1 MRNNESTTQKSN
13 WMKNSATVKLIII
26 TVLMLLLLIPA
37 SMIKNIISE
46 REQRNREAIEE
57 VSKSWATAQEVKGPI
72 LTIPVACEI
81 KKDEETITQTK
92 YWYVLPEDLHINGA
106 VTPKKLRRGIYDVVV
121 YNSHLAISGK
131 FKLNEP
137 TIRAET
143 VNFLYNEAFLTIG
156 ITDLRGIKDKIQ
168 VNWNKKTLGVEPGS
182 RITNQIHSG
191 VTVALPNL
199 SIQNNKAFNFHF
211 TLDLQGSKT
220 LNFVPLGSMTQV
232 ELTSPWQSPSFN
244 GNFLPT
250 ERKLTPE
257 GFYAEWKVLELN
269 RNFPQSWVNKSQ
281 FKEMEQAIFGVDL
294 ILPLDNYQK
303 SMRSAKYA
311 AMTIALTFLVFF
323 LVEVLNKKK
332 IHPLQYALVGLGL
345 VLFYIL
351 LVSITEHFNFNVAYG
366 ISTIAIV
373 LLISLY
379 SISIF
384 RNRKLTLIL
393 FSTIIA
399 VYGFLFVTLQLTDY
413 ALLMGSIG
421 LLLILGATM
430 YFTRNID
437 WYNLNLRG
445 VDEN

>member
-1 MRNNESTTQKSN
+1 MKNNEAIPQKSS
-13 WMKNSATVKLIII
+13 WLKHSATIKLMII

-37 SMIKNIISE
+37 SMIKSIIRE
-46 REQRNREAIEE
+46 RERRNSEAVEK
-57 VSKSWATAQEVKGPI
+57 VNKSWAAAQEIKGPI
-72 LTIPVACEI
+72 LTIPVEYEI
-81 KKDEETITQTK
+81 KKENETITRTK
-92 YWYVLPEDLHINGA
+92 YWYVLPEDLKVKGD
-106 VTPKKLRRGIYDVVV
+106 VTPKKLRRGIYDVIV
-121 YNSHLAISGK
+121 YSSNLDVSGK

-137 TIRAET
+137 SIRAAKAK
-143 VNFLYNEAFLTIG
+143 FLYNEAFLTIG

-168 VNWNKKTLGVEPGS
+168 VTWNNQSLGVEPGS
-182 RITNQIHSG
+182 KITNQVHSG
-191 VTVALPNL
+191 VTVGLPNL
-199 SIQNNKAFNFHF
+199 ADNKKGPYDFNFA
-211 TLDLQGSKT
+211 LNLQGSKS

-244 GNFLPT
+244 GNFLPVD
-250 ERKLTPE
+250 RKLTKE
-257 GFYAEWKVLELN
+257 GFYAQWKVLELN
-269 RNFPQSWVNKSQ
+269 RNFPQSWIDKSQ
-281 FKEMEQAIFGVDL
+281 FHEMETATFGVDL

-323 LVEVLNKKK
+323 LVEVLNRKK

-351 LVSITEHFNFNVAYG
+351 LVSITEHINFNIAYG
-366 ISTIAIV
+366 ISAVAIV

-384 RNRKLTLIL
+384 RNRKLTFVL
-393 FSTIIA
+393 FSTIIG

-421 LLLILGATM
+421 LLLILAATM

-437 WYNLNLRG
+437 WYNLN
-445 VDEN
+445 VPAEEEK

>member
-1 MRNNESTTQKSN
+1 MQNNESTTKKSN

-37 SMIKNIISE
+37 SMIKSIIRE
-46 REQRNREAIEE
+46 RERRNMEAIEE
-57 VSKSWATAQEVKGPI
+57 VSRSWATAQELKGPI
-72 LTIPVACEI
+72 LTIPVECEI
-81 KKDEETITQTK
+81 KKEKETITQTR
-92 YWYVLPEDLHINGA
+92 YWYVLPEDLQITGE

-131 FKLNEP
+131 FKLDEP
-137 TIRAET
+137 TIRAERAK
-143 VNFLYNEAFLTIG
+143 FLYNEAFLTIG
-156 ITDLRGIKDKIQ
+156 ITDLRGIKDKIR
-168 VNWNKKTLGVEPGS
+168 VNWNKQTLGVEPGS
-182 RITNQIHSG
+182 RISNQIHSG

-199 SIQNNKAFNFHF
+199 SDNKKETCNFNF
-211 TLDLQGSKT
+211 TLNLQGSKT
-220 LNFVPLGSMTQV
+220 LNFVPLGSMTHV
-232 ELTSPWQSPSFN
+232 ELTSAWQSPSFN
-244 GNFLPT
+244 GNFLPVD
-250 ERKLTPE
+250 RKLDNK
-257 GFYAEWKVLELN
+257 GFYAQWKVLELN
-269 RNFPQSWVNKSQ
+269 RNFPQSWINKSQ
-281 FKEMEQAIFGVDL
+281 FKQMEQATFGVDL

-351 LVSITEHFNFNVAYG
+351 LVSITEHLNFNIAYG
-366 ISTIAIV
+366 ISTMAIV

-379 SISIF
+379 SLSIF
-384 RNRKLTLIL
+384 HNRKLTFVL
-393 FSTIIA
+393 FSTIIG

-445 VDEN
+445 EE